1 MRAAMVD
8 ALKPKIQKAMGA
20 KFDKAA
26 DAVLEA
32 MLVKFQSMLA
42 AGKAKSDLEDK
53 FREFMGEGK

>member
-1 MRAAMVD
+1 
-8 ALKPKIQKAMGA
+8 MGA